1 MRETK
6 GVDVFSTNTSLGYW
20 QLQIAYGRDGNVM
33 FAEAQF
39 INRRL
44 GLFSLSPKS
53 VL

>member
-6 GVDVFSTNTSLGYW
+6 GVDIFTSNTSLGYW
-20 QLQIAYGRDGNVM
+20 RLEVIYDRDGNVM

-44 GLFSLSPKS
+44 GLFSLSPRN